1 MRPISI
7 LTLVAVLSGVSCSR
21 TTPSEVP
28 RAVVVPEVVDL
39 GRIEIGQQEK
49 KSGEF
54 LLRNRGTGPL
64 TIFERAVSCGCTVPD
79 WPPSIIPAGGE
90 ALVRLTVSAKREAGA
105 HGSVISFATNDPHNP
120 ILRIPIRWLERS
132 AVAFDPKSLDF
143 GRVENGKAVE
153 STINVALSPVMA
165 EKVLTLKSTEAS
177 LSWEWVG
184 DGPSSLDPGAGRN
197 RLLKVRLGSNRLA
210 GDGSAELQLSHGSD
224 GIPFSL
230 PITWRTGP
238 ALEVQPKAF
247 FHSGV
252 LAGTSAQ
259 NRLVIRHEGR
269 SKVLVRSLEVDGNPT
284 DFHLESDGSGSTTP
298 VLVVAFG
305 VKAGTTAGI
314 ETHSVRLTIDGV
326 GTPVVVTVTL
336 FVK

>member
-153 STINVALSPVMA
+153 STIGAKASGCGGVA
-165 EKVLTLKSTEAS
+165 
-177 LSWEWVG
+177 G
-184 DGPSSLDPGAGRN
+184 GH
-197 RLLKVRLGSNRLA
+197 
-210 GDGSAELQLSHGSD
+210 LQ
-224 GIPFSL
+224 PQFS
-230 PITWRTGP
+230 G
-238 ALEVQPKAF
+238 Q
-247 FHSGV
+247 
-252 LAGTSAQ
+252 
-259 NRLVIRHEGR
+259 RHHD
-269 SKVLVRSLEVDGNPT
+269 LSLERRHARKSPADCR
-284 DFHLESDGSGSTTP
+284 SR
-298 VLVVAFG
+298 VA
-305 VKAGTTAGI
+305 
-314 ETHSVRLTIDGV
+314 THDEAL
-326 GTPVVVTVTL
+326 
-336 FVK
+336 